1 MKFRRKCLTA
11 GVVVLASSVR
21 EGCALECGAAS
32 FSREIHADRLGQL
45 LVLRSS
51 MQRLVLIQGTIP
63 SKL

>member
-32 FSREIHADRLGQL
+32 FSREIHADGLGQL
-45 LVLRSS
+45 LVRCEA
-51 MQRLVLIQGTIP
+51 QCNAWF
-63 SKL
+63 